1 VNRFDSK
8 AEQCYDFFSKQG
20 YKKVA
25 NVLEGKGGNRTM
37 FAAGFC
43 GYIDK
48 EAMTRGNGTAT
59 KGLEPSLKPIAAG
72 SCHTR
77 NTQVTSGTPSYGLTT
92 LDLAV
97 FVSTLDLYRLRFC

>member
-1 VNRFDSK
+1 VNRFDSQ
-8 AEQCYDFFSKQG
+8 AGQCYDFFSKQG

-25 NVLEGKGGNRTM
+25 HVLEGKAGNLTM

-43 GYIDK
+43 GYVD
-48 EAMTRGNGTAT
+48 EEVMTRGNGIAT
-59 KGLEPSLKPIAAG
+59 KGLEPSLKPITSG

-77 NTQVTSGTPSYGLTT
+77 STQVTSGTPSYGLTT

-97 FVSTLDLYRLRFC
+97 FVSTLVLYRLRFC